1 MSNDPNE
8 NNKWIYNTDD
18 YTPKLRCPVCKYNK
32 PIISCETQS
41 RNQSITAQTVAVK

>member
-18 YTPKLRCPVCKYNK
+18 YTP
-32 PIISCETQS
+32 ISS
-41 RNQSITAQTVAVK
+41 RVGIKNLPT